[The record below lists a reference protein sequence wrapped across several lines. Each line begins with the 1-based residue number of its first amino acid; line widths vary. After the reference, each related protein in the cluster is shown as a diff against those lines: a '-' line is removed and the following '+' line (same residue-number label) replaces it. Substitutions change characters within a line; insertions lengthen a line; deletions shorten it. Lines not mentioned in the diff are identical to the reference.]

1 MPKQSRE
8 LSALEVGRLRR
19 DGFNPVGA
27 VPGLGL
33 QITGVARSWIL
44 RFSFDGRRPE
54 MGLGGFPEVSLAD
67 ARNAAREARAKVR
80 AGVNPIEALKPEK
93 RAAAAK
99 LAASKTFSFCAAA
112 FIKAKSPEWANSKHA
127 AQWTSTLRTYA
138 EPVIGA
144 LPVQDVSTAHV
155 LEILEPIW
163 LTKTETATRL
173 RSRIENVLDWA
184 IVAKHRDG
192 PNPARWKGHM
202 AVLLAKPTKV
212 AKVEHHAAL
221 PHAQLPAFM
230 EHLRAAEG
238 QGARALEFAIL
249 TAARSGE
256 VRGATWSEIDFDAGA
271 WNVPAER
278 MKSQKPHRVPLSR
291 HALGLIRGAGATAD
305 PAALIFPGAGGGQLS
320 DMTLSSVL
328 RRMDLDAVPHG
339 FRATF
344 KTWASEC
351 TAFPRDVV
359 EVALAHVI
367 EGKVEGAYMRGDLFI
382 KRAKLMQAWSEFCT
396 RAPSATV
403 VTSIRKASPA
413 RQGSAGSQAHETI

>member
-1 MPKQSRE
+1 MPRKARE

-19 DGFNPVGA
+19 DGFKAVGG

-33 QITGVARSWIL
+33 HIAGDARSWIL

-54 MGLGGFPEVSLAD
+54 MGLGGFPEVSLAS
-67 ARNAAREARAKVR
+67 ARNAAREARAKVH
-80 AGVNPIEALKPEK
+80 AGVNPIGAAHAER
-93 RAAAAK
+93 RATAAK
-99 LAASKTFSFCAAA
+99 LAASKTFAFCAQA
-112 FIKAKSPEWANSKHA
+112 FIKAKSPAWANSKHA
-127 AQWTSTLRTYA
+127 AQWTSTLKTYA

-144 LPVQDVSTAHV
+144 LPVQEVSTAHV

-163 LTKTETATRL
+163 LTKTETATRV

-184 IVAKHRDG
+184 IVAEYREG

-202 AVLLAKPTKV
+202 AMMLAEPTKV

-221 PHAQLPAFM
+221 PYARLPAFM
-230 EHLRAAEG
+230 ERLRAAEG

-256 VRGATWSEIDFDAGA
+256 VRGAAWSEIDFDACE

-278 MKSQKPHRVPLSR
+278 MKSRRPHRVPLSR
-291 HALGLIRGAGATAD
+291 HALELVRGGRVTKD
-305 PAALIFPGAGGGQLS
+305 RAALVFPGAGGGPLS

-396 RAPSATV
+396 RPPSASV
-403 VTSIRKASPA
+403 VTPIRKA
-413 RQGSAGSQAHETI
+413 GSAR

>member
-1 MPKQSRE
+1 MPRQSSP
-8 LSALEVGRLRR
+8 LSAIEVGRLRR
-19 DGFNPVGA
+19 TGFNTVGG

-33 QITGVARSWIL
+33 QIKGVGRSWIL

-67 ARNAAREARAKVR
+67 ARKAAREARAKAR
-80 AGVNPIEALKPEK
+80 AGINPIGAVKAER
-93 RAAAAK
+93 RAAAVK
-99 LAASKTFSFCAAA
+99 LAESKTFSFCAAA
-112 FIKAKSPEWANSKHA
+112 FIKAKSPAWGNSKHT
-127 AQWTSTLRTYA
+127 AQWTSTLKTYA

-144 LPVQDVSTAHV
+144 LAVQEVSTAHV

-184 IVAKHRDG
+184 IVAGHRDG

-202 AVLLAKPTKV
+202 AMMLAEPAKV
-212 AKVEHHAAL
+212 TKVEHHAAL
-221 PHAQLPAFM
+221 PYDQLPEFM
-230 EHLRAAEG
+230 ERLRAAEG

-256 VRGATWSEIDFDAGA
+256 VRGATWAEVDFGAAA

-278 MKSQKPHRVPLSR
+278 MKSRRPHRVPLSR
-291 HALGLIRGAGATAD
+291 PALELIRGGATKD
-305 PAALIFPGAGGGQLS
+305 PAELIFPGASGGPLS

-328 RRMDLDAVPHG
+328 RRMGLDAVPHG

-351 TAFPRDVV
+351 TAFQRDVV
-359 EVALAHVI
+359 EAALAHVF

-382 KRAKLMQAWSEFCT
+382 KRAELMRAWSELCT
-396 RAPSATV
+396 RPPPASV
-403 VTSIRKASPA
+403 VTPIRK
-413 RQGSAGSQAHETI
+413 ETFAQ